1 MRDHRLIFHS
11 LVAYL
16 LSGIKM
22 GSAGNVRSCNT
33 YEAAILTCGRERG
46 STNVHKI
53 EIFYFIRFN
62 ICFVCPKELNH

>member
-1 MRDHRLIFHS
+1 MVVNYLFPGLPILISYKGMKHDHMLIFHS

-33 YEAAILTCGRERG
+33 YEVAILTCGRERG
-46 STNVHKI
+46 
-53 EIFYFIRFN
+53 
-62 ICFVCPKELNH
+62 